1 MKKLIRKLGVLFTVL
16 LLATSVSTALSTD
29 NAQAKRR
36 HSSNTIRVTYTL
48 KNNKKR
54 IARKTIHVRKHT
66 TVLAGLRKCW
76 KVKASHGFVTRIHGY
91 SQNKGKR
98 LYWTYTVNGKW
109 ASAAN
114 KVYLHNKDRVVWTR
128 SKF

>member
-1 MKKLIRKLGVLFTVL
+1 MKKLVKKLGVLFTVL
-16 LLATSVSTALSTD
+16 LLAIGATTAVSSND
-29 NAQAKRR
+29 AQAKRH
-36 HSSNTIRVTYTL
+36 HSSHTIRVTYTL
-48 KNNKKR
+48 KNNKRR
-54 IARKTIHVRKHT
+54 IAKKTIHVKRHT

-76 KVKASHGFVTRIHGY
+76 KVKASNGFVTKIHGY

-109 ASAAN
+109 ANAAN
-114 KVYLHNKDRVVWTR
+114 KVYLHNKDRIVWTR